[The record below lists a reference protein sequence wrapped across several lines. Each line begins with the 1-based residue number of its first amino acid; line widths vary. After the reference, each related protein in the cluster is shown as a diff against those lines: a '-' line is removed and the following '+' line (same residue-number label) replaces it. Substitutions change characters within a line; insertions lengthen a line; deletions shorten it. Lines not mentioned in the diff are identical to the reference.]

1 MKDATDNG
9 GDFNLFYHEP
19 GDLRNVWQP
28 FDLTTQ
34 IHARPVL
41 RLKAEK
47 EEGHAQEEVSPRR
60 DYHQAA

>member
-1 MKDATDNG
+1 MKSAFFVAHRKRQWNT
-9 GDFNLFYHEP
+9 
-19 GDLRNVWQP
+19 
-28 FDLTTQ
+28 DLTPQ